1 MKIGI
6 DLDGVVFNTEIL
18 WTVYAELYDTLELKR
33 NSMVSPDEARVQ
45 EMYNWSKEEEQKY
58 FDKYVYVNDFDLV
71 PGAKRV
77 LDILHN
83 DGIELIVI
91 TARGKTNPKQ
101 KEWAIDKL
109 EKEGIKFDK
118 YYFESTEKVDLCLKE
133 KIDIMIDDNYY
144 ICKKMSKKGIK
155 TLYFHSMNR
164 KHIKNDKNIHE
175 VYNWGEIYRYIHELK
190 K

>member
-83 DGIELIVI
+83 DGIE
-91 TARGKTNPKQ
+91 
-101 KEWAIDKL
+101 
-109 EKEGIKFDK
+109 
-118 YYFESTEKVDLCLKE
+118 
-133 KIDIMIDDNYY
+133 
-144 ICKKMSKKGIK
+144 
-155 TLYFHSMNR
+155 
-164 KHIKNDKNIHE
+164 
-175 VYNWGEIYRYIHELK
+175 
-190 K
+190 